1 MVAKV
6 SMGLIPPPFWI
17 KNSAE
22 LSNNVETILV
32 IIIINSNYN
41 YKNKTNH

>member
-17 KNSAE
+17 NNSAE
-22 LSNNVETILV
+22 LSNNESVNLV
-32 IIIINSNYN
+32 IIIIKATIIKLLSEL
-41 YKNKTNH
+41 